1 MITVPQVLD
10 VLKNMNIN
18 KAGRKEED
26 IPMRIYKHFA
36 HFLCKP
42 IALMINNAIKQGKW
56 PQFLKTEKVTPIPKV
71 SNPRVLKDLRC
82 ISLLM
87 SMSKIMEKLICP
99 IVLQDMKK
107 YISPSQYA
115 GQKGLSTEHLLV
127 KLLDNILKALDNN
140 QET

>member
-1 MITVPQVLD
+1 MAERKSTRYLSVVAGVPL
-10 VLKNMNIN
+10 
-18 KAGRKEED
+18 G
-26 IPMRIYKHFA
+26 
-36 HFLCKP
+36 
-42 IALMINNAIKQGKW
+42 MINNAIKQGKW

-107 YISPSQYA
+107 NISPSQYA

-140 QET
+140 QDSKASQSHLKQSSAILS